1 MGSEGHYMSVLDL
14 AASTCTANHKL
25 GRKLVLELE
34 DQGVVYKV
42 LLQAANRDLTGDSDF
57 VVSDLLEVEGRIK
70 RERNES
76 KWPEKGE
83 GVVGRNVM
91 W

>member
-1 MGSEGHYMSVLDL
+1 MGSEGHYMSVLDW
-14 AASTCTANHKL
+14 AASTWRANHKL

-42 LLQAANRDLTGDSDF
+42 LLHAANKDLTGDSDF
-57 VVSDLLEVEGRIK
+57 GLSDLLEVEGRTE
-70 RERNES
+70 RARNES
-76 KWPEKGE
+76 KWHGE
-83 GVVGRNVM
+83 GVVGRNVK